1 MNVFRRAVNTVVSGS
16 GIMSQERE
24 HLDEWE
30 LECDVEE
37 VPGLF

>member
-1 MNVFRRAVNTVVSGS
+1 MNVFRREVNTIVSGS
-16 GIMSQERE
+16 GIMSQEGE
-24 HLDEWE
+24 DLVEWE

>member
-1 MNVFRRAVNTVVSGS
+1 MNVFRREVNTIVSGS
-16 GIMSQERE
+16 EIMSQVGED
-24 HLDEWE
+24 LVEWE